1 MKRLSTIVSY
11 ISSDDIVVDVGCD
24 HGYLLELAINN
35 KQIKKCYA
43 VDNKIGP
50 LNSAR
55 NNLKHYKNVEFV
67 LSDGLISL
75 NGDYNTV
82 VIAGMGGML
91 INKIFTDSI
100 EKFQDVNKVIVAP
113 NKNSEKVRAEF
124 TTNGFKIYDETIV
137 YEDGIFYEIIC
148 FEKGIQNLTEKELVF
163 GPINLFKKEPLFQEK
178 WSNYYSRIKDIEA
191 KEKEKEMILEL
202 LND

>member
-1 MKRLSTIVSY
+1 MKRLNTIVSY
-11 ISSDDIVVDVGCD
+11 INSDDVVVDVGCD

-35 KQIKKCYA
+35 KNIKKCYA

-55 NNLKHYKNVEFV
+55 NNLKNYKNVEFV

-163 GPINLFKKEPLFQEK
+163 GPINLFKKEPLFKEK
-178 WSNYYSRIKDIEA
+178 WSNYYSRIKDIES
-191 KEKEKEMILEL
+191 KEKEKKLILEV